1 MQSLRP
7 TPTTTRRTQTR
18 SGHARVS
25 RPDSLSGLLTVAFVV
40 TATLGPIGGVAAQGA
55 RSDPSRDAARG
66 QATALAPHRA
76 IYEFTLGKVRSEK
89 GITALSGRM
98 VYEFTGSACDGYTQT
113 MRFVTRTT
121 AASGTVSVSDQRS
134 TSWEDDTGMRY
145 RFQSSQYRDQKLIEQ
160 TAGTA
165 TRGEGSEDIRVELT
179 RPQSRKSAVG
189 GAAMFPVQ
197 HSIKLLDAARRA
209 RSSFT
214 ADFFDGSEG
223 GEKTYSVSAQIGKQM
238 AANFNRTLPKVGQA
252 DKLDGIASWPVML
265 SYFEHGSEGK
275 DAVPTYEMGFVIFA
289 NGVSRRLVIDNGE
302 YTMKGELSEF
312 KLIDPTPCRR

>member
-1 MQSLRP
+1 MTIKSTPPRVLFAGISL
-7 TPTTTRRTQTR
+7 
-18 SGHARVS
+18 AV
-25 RPDSLSGLLTVAFVV
+25 LAFC
-40 TATLGPIGGVAAQGA
+40 GQIMEVAAQGA
-55 RSDPSRDAARG
+55 KSDGNRETVRG
-66 QATALAPHRA
+66 QVGQLAPHRA

-89 GITALSGRM
+89 GISALSGRM
-98 VYEFTGSACDGYTQT
+98 VYEFTGSACDGYTQS

-121 AASGTVSVSDQRS
+121 SGSGAVSVSDQRS

-165 TRGEGSEDIRVELT
+165 TRGEGAEDVRIELT
-179 RPQSRKSAVG
+179 RPDTRKTAIGTS
-189 GAAMFPVQ
+189 AMFPVQ
-197 HSIKLLDAARRA
+197 HSLKLLDAAK
-209 RSSFT
+209 RSRPNFT

-238 AANFNRTLPKVGQA
+238 APGFNRSLPKVGQA

-265 SYFEHGSEGK
+265 SYFEQGSEGK
-275 DAVPTYEMGFVIFA
+275 DAVPVYEMGFVIFA

-312 KLIDPTPCRR
+312 ALLDPTPCRR